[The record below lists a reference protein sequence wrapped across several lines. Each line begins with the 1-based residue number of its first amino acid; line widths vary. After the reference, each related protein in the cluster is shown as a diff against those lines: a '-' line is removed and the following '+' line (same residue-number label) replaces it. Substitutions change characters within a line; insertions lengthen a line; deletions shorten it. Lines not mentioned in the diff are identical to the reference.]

1 MVTPAAKREMADY
14 VTESYEVSCSH
25 ACGLFSLARST
36 RYYPCRPRD
45 DQPLRE
51 ALRKTA
57 QKRKRW
63 GYRRLIVLL
72 RRDGWTDNHKR
83 IERVYREE
91 GLQVPKRRK
100 RKTACKRNGKPAP
113 PVQANDRWSMDF
125 VHDVTAEGR
134 KIRALNVVDDCTREC
149 LWIEVDTSL
158 SGARVTRVLDCLVD
172 LRGKPERLVT
182 DNGPEFTG
190 HKLDQWACENG
201 VLLDFIEPGK
211 PQQNGYVESFNGKFR
226 DECLNEHWFADVAEA
241 QQIIEE
247 WRVDYNEQ
255 RPHSSL
261 NYLAPA
267 EFAARLPLGGE
278 EWDALH
284 PMKEKLAVLDSH

>member
-1 MVTPAAKREMADY
+1 M
-14 VTESYEVSCSH
+14 
-25 ACGLFSLARST
+25 
-36 RYYPCRPRD
+36 YYQPQERD
-45 DQPLRE
+45 DEPLRK
-51 ALRKTA
+51 ALREKA
-57 QKRKRW
+57 RERKRW

-83 IERVYREE
+83 IERIYREE
-91 GLQVPKRRK
+91 RLQVPKRRK
-100 RKTACKRNGKPAP
+100 RKTAYRRKEKPAA
-113 PVQANDRWSMDF
+113 PVRMNDRWSMDF
-125 VHDVTAEGR
+125 VHDVTAQGR

-158 SGARVTRVLDCLVD
+158 GGERVTRVLSCLVD
-172 LRGKPERLVT
+172 LRGKPDRLVM

-190 HKLDQWACENG
+190 HRLDQWAYDNG
-201 VLLDFIEPGK
+201 VALDFIEPGK

-241 QQIIEE
+241 REIIEE
-247 WRVDYNEQ
+247 WRVDYNEH

-261 NYLAPA
+261 DYLAPA

-278 EWDALH
+278 EGDALH
-284 PMKEKLAVLDSH
+284 PMNRNLHHLDSH